1 MKCSNVSTL
10 ADIARARKS
19 GGGCRDARKGGLLAP
34 ERDAEDRL
42 HRPIELPEMT
52 IYDVKMDISVTDFK
66 ARCLDLIRRVE
77 RTGKPLTI
85 KRRGKTVAR
94 LEPARSLDPGLK
106 PWEQLRVL
114 GGEVHAA
121 PGESVIKD
129 EDFESLR

>member
-1 MKCSNVSTL
+1 MGPLPVL
-10 ADIARARKS
+10 PLPVDELQHL
-19 GGGCRDARKGGLLAP
+19 GGLLAH
-34 ERDAEDRL
+34 EREAKDQGSAG
-42 HRPIELPEMT
+42 PIELPEMT

-106 PWEQLRVL
+106 PWEQLRML
-114 GGEVHAA
+114 GGAVRAA

>member
-1 MKCSNVSTL
+1 MGPLPVL
-10 ADIARARKS
+10 PLPVDELQHL
-19 GGGCRDARKGGLLAP
+19 GGLREH
-34 ERDAEDRL
+34 EREAKYQGSAG
-42 HRPIELPEMT
+42 PIEPPEMT
-52 IYDVKMDISVTDFK
+52 IYDEKMDISVTDFK
-66 ARCLDLIRRVE
+66 ARCLDLIRLVE

-94 LEPARSLDPGLK
+94 LEPARSFDPGLK